1 MTFLQLI
8 GVIGAFTIFVLV
20 SWWCIKHDCSNN
32 AQWKRAMEKMTE
44 EKFPYMWKQ
53 TQPTID
59 TFMWQ
64 KLNELEREIKK
75 LKKELDKLRNYDT
88 N

>member
-8 GVIGAFTIFVLV
+8 GVIGAFTVFVLT
-20 SWWCIKHDCSNN
+20 SWWCTNNDCSNN

-59 TFMWQ
+59 KFILQ
-64 KLNELEREIKK
+64 KLIELEQEV
-75 LKKELDKLRNYDT
+75 KELKEKLNKIEL
-88 N
+88 

>member
-8 GVIGAFTIFVLV
+8 GVIGAFYVFVLI
-20 SWWCIKHDCSNN
+20 SLWCVNNDCSNN

-59 TFMWQ
+59 KFILQ
-64 KLNELEREIKK
+64 KLIELEQEV
-75 LKKELDKLRNYDT
+75 KELKQELNKLREQL
-88 N
+88 